1 MATSM
6 MYSYDLKEK
15 KSNAPKVKSVL
26 KDIDV
31 NKNDGYDNAL
41 DKGEIEIFE
50 SQRDEKKSFKV
61 EEEVE
66 VNDEDFEIG
75 SPDKFGAV
83 TNFNTKL
90 DNEIKNIYEESS
102 ILMIIMIYRY
112 QTTYDIKVH
121 INMN

>member
-90 DNEIKNIYEESS
+90 DNEIKNIPKIEVQDEDEDDDQ
-102 ILMIIMIYRY
+102 LEL
-112 QTTYDIKVH
+112 
-121 INMN
+121 